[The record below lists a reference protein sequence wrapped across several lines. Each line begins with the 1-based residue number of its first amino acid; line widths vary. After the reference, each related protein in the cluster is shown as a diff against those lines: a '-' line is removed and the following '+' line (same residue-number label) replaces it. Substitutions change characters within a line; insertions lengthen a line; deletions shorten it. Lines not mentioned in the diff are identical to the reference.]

1 MTSIISSYIKLY
13 SQWYT
18 YSSRFK
24 VSMQELR
31 VVCVCLLAVATCA
44 AESRRPILRAAPTA
58 VTTGNYVIVLRRSTT
73 IETLHHLLL
82 KASKHSDDSKIHR
95 YTETVAKAFT
105 LKLSPYSVEVVS
117 QIIHVGWVFLC
128 SADTSVLCNS

>member
-1 MTSIISSYIKLY
+1 MRVLVGSSDVRGGKP
-13 SQWYT
+13 ST
-18 YSSRFK
+18 HPPGSS
-24 VSMQELR
+24 
-31 VVCVCLLAVATCA
+31 A
-44 AESRRPILRAAPTA
+44 TA

-117 QIIHVGWVFLC
+117 QIITCWLGV
-128 SADTSVLCNS
+128 SM